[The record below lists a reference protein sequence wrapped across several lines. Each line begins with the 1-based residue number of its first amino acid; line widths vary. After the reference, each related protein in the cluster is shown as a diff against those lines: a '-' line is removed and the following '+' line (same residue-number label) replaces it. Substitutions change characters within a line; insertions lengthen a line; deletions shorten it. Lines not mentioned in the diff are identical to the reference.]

1 MASLRPRKRTK
12 GKPSGLF
19 AFPRTAASFAPL
31 TPVAFLPRIAA
42 IHPDGIAVVHGA
54 QRISYRQFEERA
66 RRLASA
72 LARRGIR
79 PGQTVSAMLANV
91 PDLVG
96 ARFGVHRIG
105 V

>member
-1 MASLRPRKRTK
+1 MASVRPRKRTK

-42 IHPDGIAVVHGA
+42 IHPDRIAVVHGA

-66 RRLASA
+66 RRQMMRCAPRSEEHTSELQS
-72 LARRGIR
+72 R
-79 PGQTVSAMLANV
+79 S
-91 PDLVG
+91 DLVC
-96 ARFGVHRIG
+96 RLLLEK
-105 V
+105 